1 MGAYS
6 SGYPTTDSDNSG
18 NPAYGYYGYPAYGN

>member
-1 MGAYS
+1 LGAYS

-18 NPAYGYYGYPAYGN
+18 YPAYGYYGYPSNGY

>member
-18 NPAYGYYGYPAYGN
+18 YPAYGYYGYPANGY

>member
-18 NPAYGYYGYPAYGN
+18 YPAYGYPAYGN